1 MTSLATLSMAALAE
15 RSGVDVETI
24 GKYQRLGL
32 VSWPQRTGHGLMLY
46 SPDEVANVIFVKQAL
61 ALGFPVITIRDM
73 LGRAR
78 GKQTS
83 CGGIYAIA
91 QQHLLDVRREIARLK
106 QVEASLAPLVET
118 CSRQGAREECAIFTA
133 LSHQTRP
140 RSETGDGGAPWSAMV
155 QRYRMRLIDTAS
167 QDRRLQ
173 IDFNTCGPRRMKDR
187 RS

>member
-1 MTSLATLSMAALAE
+1 MTSLATLSIAALAE

-61 ALGFPVITIRDM
+61 ALDFPALTIRDM

-83 CGGIYAIA
+83 CSDIYAIVE
-91 QQHLLDVRREIARLK
+91 QHLAGVRREIARLK

-118 CSRQGAREECAIFTA
+118 CSREGAREKCAIFAA

-140 RSETGDGGAPWSAMV
+140 RSEAGDGSAPWSAMV

-167 QDRRLQ
+167 QGRRMQ
-173 IDFNTCGPRRMKDR
+173 IDFNTCGSRRTKHR
-187 RS
+187 RG